1 MSKKE
6 LLRQIPA
13 IEQLLGAVGDDPRFA
28 GLSHAVKVELLRQAT
43 DFARKELLADR
54 GEWGAAM
61 MPEDLQDRIVA
72 SAAGECARMLQPSL
86 RKVVNATGVVLH
98 TNLGRAPLSERA
110 LRSVQAV
117 AEGYSTLEYD
127 LAAGGRGERYSHV
140 AQQLEK
146 LTGAEAALVV
156 NNNAA
161 AVLLAV
167 AGIARGREVIVSR
180 GELVEIGGSFRIPD
194 VIRQSGATLVE
205 VGTTNKTRLAD
216 YAAAITPD
224 TAAILKVHTSNFAI
238 VGFTSQPSFAEL
250 CGLCREKGVVAIND
264 VGSGT
269 LLPLSLDGHRE
280 PTVQECLAAGFDLV
294 TFSGD
299 KLLGSGQA
307 GIIAGRRA
315 HIDKI
320 KQEPLLR
327 AVRID
332 KLSLAALEGTLT
344 DYMTGRAAELIPG
357 WGMLNAAADELLS
370 QAQALLSRLSPL
382 LPAGWRAA
390 LAPTRSLAGG
400 GSLPA
405 VELAGYGVELVPD
418 GLSAARLERLLR
430 ENQVPIVVLIR
441 EEAVVLD
448 VRCLRPGDDTI
459 LCEALARIGRRENR

>member
-6 LLRQIPA
+6 LLRQIPS
-13 IEQLLGAVGDDPRFA
+13 IEQLLGEVGDDPRFA

-43 DFARKELLADR
+43 DSARKELLADR
-54 GEWGAAM
+54 GEYGEAIT
-61 MPEDLQDRIVA
+61 PGGLHEKIVA
-72 SAAGECARMLQPSL
+72 SAACECGRMLQPSL

-117 AEGYSTLEYD
+117 AEGYSTLEYN
-127 LAAGGRGERYSHV
+127 LAAGGRGERYGHV
-140 AQQLEK
+140 AQRLEK

-161 AVLLAV
+161 AVLLVV

-216 YAAAITPD
+216 YAAAITPA

-238 VGFTSQPSFAEL
+238 IGFTSQPSFSEL
-250 CGLCREKGVVAIND
+250 CDLCRDKGVVAIND

-269 LLPLSLDGHRE
+269 LLPLSLGGHLE

-315 HIDKI
+315 YIDKI

-357 WGMLNAAADELLS
+357 WGMLNATADELYS
-370 QAQALLSRLSPL
+370 KAQVLLSRLSPL

-400 GSLPA
+400 GSLPS

-430 ENQVPIVVLIR
+430 ENPVPIVVLIR

-448 VRCLRPGDDTI
+448 VRCLRPGDDTT
-459 LCEALARIGRRENR
+459 LCEALGRIGRSEVQ

>member
-6 LLRQIPA
+6 LLRQLPA
-13 IEQLLGAVGDDPRFA
+13 IEQLLGAVGHDPRFD
-28 GLSHAVKVELLRQAT
+28 GLSHAVKVESLRQAT
-43 DFARKELLADR
+43 DSARKELLADR
-54 GEWGAAM
+54 DEGGEAM
-61 MPEDLQDRIVA
+61 TPEYLQEKIVA
-72 SAAGECARMLQPSL
+72 EAAGECGRMLQPSL

-110 LRSVQAV
+110 LRAIQAV

-127 LAAGGRGERYSHV
+127 LVAGSRGERYSHV
-140 AQQLEK
+140 AQRLEK

-205 VGTTNKTRLAD
+205 VGTTNKTRLGD

-224 TAAILKVHTSNFAI
+224 TAAILKVHTSNFKI

-269 LLPLSLDGHRE
+269 LLPLSLGGRCE
-280 PTVQECLAAGFDLV
+280 PTVQECISAGFDLV

-315 HIDKI
+315 YIDKI

-357 WGMLNAAADELLS
+357 WGMLNAAADELHS

-390 LAPTRSLAGG
+390 VVPTRSLAGG

-418 GLSAARLERLLR
+418 GMTAARLERRLR
-430 ENQVPIVVLIR
+430 ENPVPVVALIR
-441 EEAVVLD
+441 DEAMIFD

-459 LCEALARIGRRENR
+459 LCEALGRIFRREDR

>member
-13 IEQLLGAVGDDPRFA
+13 IEQLLGAVGHDSRFA

-43 DFARKELLADR
+43 DSARKDLLAAG
-54 GEWGAAM
+54 GEGGEAM
-61 MPEDLQDRIVA
+61 TPGELQEKIVA
-72 SAAGECARMLQPSL
+72 AAAGECDRLLQPSL

-110 LRSVQAV
+110 LRAVQAV

-127 LAAGGRGERYSHV
+127 LAAGARGERYSHV
-140 AQQLEK
+140 EQRLEK

-250 CGLCREKGVVAIND
+250 CGLCRDKGIVAIND

-269 LLPLSLDGHRE
+269 LLPLALDGYRE
-280 PTVQECLAAGFDLV
+280 PTVQECLVAGFDLV

-307 GIIAGRRA
+307 GIIAGRRTY
-315 HIDKI
+315 IGKI

-357 WGMLNAAADELLS
+357 WGMLNAAADELHS
-370 QAQALLSRLSPL
+370 AAQALHSRLSPL

-390 LAPTRSLAGG
+390 VVPTRSLAGG

-405 VELAGYGVELVPD
+405 VELAGYGVELVPE
-418 GLSAARLERLLR
+418 GMSAARLERLLR
-430 ENQVPIVVLIR
+430 GNPVPVVALIR
-441 EEAVVLD
+441 EEAMVFD
-448 VRCLRPGDDTI
+448 VRCLRPDDETI
-459 LCEALARIGRRENR
+459 LCEALARIGRREDR

>member
-13 IEQLLGAVGDDPRFA
+13 IELLLGEVGHDSRFA

-43 DFARKELLADR
+43 DSARKDLLAE
-54 GEWGAAM
+54 G
-61 MPEDLQDRIVA
+61 
-72 SAAGECARMLQPSL
+72 GECGDAMTPGELQEKIMTAAAAECDRLLQPRL

-110 LRSVQAV
+110 LRAVQAV

-127 LAAGGRGERYSHV
+127 LAAGSRGERYSHV
-140 AQQLEK
+140 AQRLEK

-238 VGFTSQPSFAEL
+238 VGFTSQPSFSEL

-269 LLPLSLDGHRE
+269 LLPLALGGHSE
-280 PTVQECLAAGFDLV
+280 PTVQECLEAGFDLV

-299 KLLGSGQA
+299 KLLGAGQA
-307 GIIAGRRA
+307 GVIAGRRLY
-315 HIDKI
+315 IDKI

-357 WGMLNAAADELLS
+357 WGMLNATPDWLHS

-382 LPAGWRAA
+382 LPADWRSAIV
-390 LAPTRSLAGG
+390 PTRSLAGG

-418 GLSAARLERLLR
+418 GMTAARLERLLR
-430 ENQVPIVVLIR
+430 ENLVPIVALIR
-441 EEAVVLD
+441 EDAVVLD
-448 VRCLRPGDDTI
+448 VRCLRPGDETI
-459 LCEALARIGRRENR
+459 LGDALGRIVRREER